1 VNKGGANPV
10 SSFRAVGGAADMV
23 EECIERLRSRS
34 KTVETGSQPEHDYL
48 RGRRA
53 AVIVLYATGVV
64 GVTEGWN
71 LDGNDFKNALLLE
84 NQSTNEGKDE
94 R

>member
-1 VNKGGANPV
+1 MRGANPV
-10 SSFRAVGGAADMV
+10 ESFRAVGGAADMV
-23 EECIERLRSRS
+23 EECIERLRSCS
-34 KTVETGSQPEHDYL
+34 KIVETNSQPEHDFL

-71 LDGNDFKNALLLE
+71 LTGDDFKNAFLLE
-84 NQSTNEGKDE
+84 GPTDE
-94 R
+94 